1 MMALSAYDSSVEQK
15 MCLDNNNF
23 VHFGTKK
30 NWNEK
35 GEATKKFYL
44 K

>member
-30 NWNEK
+30 IEM
-35 GEATKKFYL
+35 KKVKQPKFL
-44 K
+44 T

>member
-30 NWNEK
+30 NIEM
-35 GEATKKFYL
+35 KKVKQPKNFT
-44 K
+44 